1 MGPGPKTDRTAKAR
15 RALTEKMLR
24 IDELIDRQPP
34 GSPERLALLRQQAN
48 LSDQREALVSDR
60 H

>member
-1 MGPGPKTDRTAKAR
+1 
-15 RALTEKMLR
+15 MLR

-34 GSPERLALLRQQAN
+34 GSPERLVLLRQQAN